1 MEKVNK
7 NMEKKYGTDE
17 NDNIRLSQA
26 NVKGRLTQAKD
37 GNLTLRLFLTDEQKN
52 DFCLQK
58 GKQPNTIMEI
68 IVL

>member
-1 MEKVNK
+1 
-7 NMEKKYGTDE
+7 MEKKYGTDE